1 MIRLSKKLLSA
12 GVTLAAAALLMS
24 GCKSTAEA
32 PQVYRGPII
41 AQVNKNKENVDVF
54 MPAVA
59 RAASRS
65 RFNYTDLSAS
75 PGRVDLKVIQSKDDW
90 VKLRVSYNLDQG
102 SYSVEA
108 IDSSARRQNGLGQ
121 RGDNSTA
128 KRLMA
133 SIGWVMTNPDWQPR
147 KLSDKEYDVMGS
159 LYEEAEAKRFEPLPY
174 KAVVFL
180 WRNNMI
186 LDAMAMMSEGK
197 LKPAYLDGKCF
208 GLLRPG
214 SFYRLEVEPGIH
226 YLSSGYSNAK
236 LNLEAGKI
244 YYFHLNMYPRSWV
257 WLAGEDGRWGAAKIS
272 KMTEKQGQNAIM
284 SASFFKNGFCARPN
298 LSEMMAET
306 PIMSDDEY
314 RSKLFGP
321 DSSNSAVPAEDS
333 GAQGAGTGT
342 GTGSG
347 SSVRSD
353 AGDSSSSDNST
364 DAGNDGITIKSTS
377 ERASASTGAGAGRNT
392 NPAAAAGKATGKP
405 SGASA
410 ITGKTNGTGA
420 VSSQKTDAAAGKT
433 AGKSEGADKDEGT
446 DLSESIS
453 KSVTSGEY
461 RALGH

>member
-75 PGRVDLKVIQSKDDW
+75 PGRVDLKVIQGKDDW

-244 YYFHLNMYPRSWV
+244 YYFHLNMYPRRWV

-364 DAGNDGITIKSTS
+364 DAGKDGSTIRSTG
-377 ERASASTGAGAGRNT
+377 ERAAAGASAGKTTNT
-392 NPAAAAGKATGKP
+392 AAAAGKATGK
-405 SGASA
+405 SA
-410 ITGKTNGTGA
+410 G
-420 VSSQKTDAAAGKT
+420 AGKT
-433 AGKSEGADKDEGT
+433 RVQPSAQAQSKLRAPAQPRAGKQMPQ
-446 DLSESIS
+446 
-453 KSVTSGEY
+453 
-461 RALGH
+461 RAGLQAKVKEPAKTKGQT